1 MTYAIIE
8 TGGKQLR
15 VEAGRFYDI
24 DLLQAEEGDQVSL
37 DNVLLVQHEEEV
49 HIGQPLVEGALVEG
63 TVMRH
68 LRGKKIIVYKMR
80 PKKKTR
86 KKRGHRQELT
96 RLMIDSISIN
106 GKVLGTVESQTAVT
120 EVSETVT
127 EAATEATEIPESV
140 ESQTAVTEV
149 TPEASETVTETATEA
164 TEIQESETTA
174 EVENVSE
181 EKPENQAQ

>member
-15 VEAGRFYDI
+15 VESGRFYDV
-24 DLLQAEEGDQVSL
+24 DLLSASEGDKISI
-37 DNVLLVQHEEEV
+37 DNVLLVQHDGGV

-63 TVMRH
+63 TVMKH

-86 KKRGHRQELT
+86 KKKGHRQELT

-106 GKVLGTVESQTAVT
+106 GKVFAKVLA
-120 EVSETVT
+120 SEENSPL
-127 EAATEATEIPESV
+127 EAPQGSAL
-140 ESQTAVTEV
+140 EV
-149 TPEASETVTETATEA
+149 TSVTTETVTETATEP
-164 TEIQESETTA
+164 TKVVELVKTQIPENTA
-174 EVENVSE
+174 E
-181 EKPENQAQ
+181 EKLENQAE

>member
-1 MTYAIIE
+1 MSYAIIE

-24 DLLQAEEGDQVSL
+24 DLLQAAEGDQVSL
-37 DNVLLVQHEEEV
+37 DNVLLVQHEGDV
-49 HIGQPLVEGALVEG
+49 HIGQPLVEGALVKG

-106 GKVLGTVESQTAVT
+106 GKVLTAVESQT
-120 EVSETVT
+120 S
-127 EAATEATEIPESV
+127 
-140 ESQTAVTEV
+140 VTEV

-164 TEIQESETTA
+164 TEIQESVETISEQASETTA

-181 EKPENQAQ
+181 EKPENQAE

>member
-15 VEAGRFYDI
+15 VESGRFYDV
-24 DLLQAEEGDQVSL
+24 DLLSASEGDKISI
-37 DNVLLVQHEEEV
+37 DNVLLVQHDGGV

-63 TVMRH
+63 TVMKH

-96 RLMIDSISIN
+96 RLMVDSISIN
-106 GKVLGTVESQTAVT
+106 GKVLAKVL
-120 EVSETVT
+120 VSEDYSPL
-127 EAATEATEIPESV
+127 EEPQDLAL
-140 ESQTAVTEV
+140 EV
-149 TPEASETVTETATEA
+149 TSETTETVTET
-164 TEIQESETTA
+164 IV
-174 EVENVSE
+174 EVETVSE
-181 EKPENQAQ
+181 

>member
-1 MTYAIIE
+1 MSYAIIE

-24 DLLQAEEGDQVSL
+24 DLLQAAEGDQVSL
-37 DNVLLVQHEEEV
+37 DNVLLVQHEGDV

-106 GKVLGTVESQTAVT
+106 GKVLTAVESQT
-120 EVSETVT
+120 S
-127 EAATEATEIPESV
+127 
-140 ESQTAVTEV
+140 VTEV

-164 TEIQESETTA
+164 TEIQESVETISEQASETTA

-181 EKPENQAQ
+181 EKPENQAE